1 MKATSKLCQGAFE
14 SVYNEAMTPDKTI
27 NEKITLSNRLLKTIL
42 VVTLP
47 VLCFGWG
54 TGFASDN
61 EIPDFNR
68 DIRPI
73 LAKNCF
79 ACHGPD
85 EGAREADLRL
95 DLRMSA
101 IEANAIVPTDAEGSE
116 LIKRILSDDSDLKMP
131 PPETG
136 HQLTAEEIKRLGAW
150 INSGANYAQHW
161 SFVPPK
167 KKALPEIL
175 NGDWPKHELDHF
187 VLKKLE
193 DNKLSP
199 ASEAQK
205 LQFLRRVSLD
215 LTGLPPTIE
224 EAEEFTND
232 SSEKAFEKVVDRL
245 LESDAYGEHWARMWL
260 DLARYADTKGYE
272 KDRHRDIWRYRDW
285 VIDAFNRDM
294 PYDQFTVEQLAGDLL
309 PNRSTDQ
316 ILATAFHRNTMTNE
330 EGGTDNE
337 EFRVK
342 AVQDRVDTTAQ
353 VWMGLTMGCAKCH
366 SHKYDPISINDYYSF
381 YAYFNQTQDNDMEG
395 PFWPT
400 PTAELSRKIADVK
413 AAIAELSSKT
423 KQRTGAF
430 KTAFENWKK
439 QFADQPLWQNL
450 VLNSYTSKN
459 GVTLTQTDDRK
470 IIASGKQAAKDTWQ
484 LTFEL
489 SNAPAKPLPMTGFRI
504 EYFPQAKGGGDWPDK
519 NVAIRELTA
528 ELVFPDGKMEALKL
542 ANPRA
547 TFSQANWPIAKAIDG
562 RKRVGWGLSPKY
574 NEPHIGVFD
583 FQNPILIDKITK
595 GAKLR
600 LTLDQEY
607 GERLLLARSRFSV
620 SHYPANWLKAQLEP
634 NLEMVFAEEVNADTK
649 KVFGELKA
657 AQSHLAKLESSI
669 PKTPVMLE
677 LDPKKLRETK
687 IHNRGNFLDQGETVQ
702 PSVVEVFGKFPE
714 NQPMNRLGAARWLMQ
729 PENPLTARVMVNR
742 IWARLFGVGIVETE
756 EDFGTQGLPPS
767 HPGLLDWLAVD
778 FRENG
783 WSVKKLLRSIVLSS
797 TYRQTSKMT
806 SDRKTS
812 DVRNRLLSRGP
823 RFRLSAEMVRDQA
836 LAASGLLSRK
846 FGGPSVMPPQ
856 PGGVWKTTYS
866 GEKWKNAIG
875 PDRYRRGLYTYLK
888 RTSPYP
894 AMTTFDAGSGE
905 VCQIRRV
912 RTNTPLQALV
922 TLNDTAFVEAA
933 GALAKKMESID
944 GDLRSKLTYGF
955 RTVLIRRPT
964 DFEIDRLIDLHD
976 SLKDSLDQAALL
988 KAAGRETGDV
998 QLVAVANVLLNLDET
1013 MTKP

>member
-54 TGFASDN
+54 TGFAADN

-136 HQLTAEEIKRLGAW
+136 HQLTAEEIKRLSAW

-400 PTAELSRKIADVK
+400 PTAELSRKIADAK

-450 VLNSYTSKN
+450 VLSSYTSKN

-470 IIASGKQAAKDTWQ
+470 IIASGKQAEKDTWQ

-528 ELVFPDGKMEALKL
+528 ELVFPDGKTEALKL

-657 AQSHLAKLESSI
+657 AQSQLAKLESSI

-714 NQPMNRLGAARWLMQ
+714 DQPMNRLGAARWLMQ

-933 GALAKKMESID
+933 GALAKKMESLD